1 MKKYIVLD
9 RHNFTQYGVTTKLW
23 LVRLFILQRREYNRN
38 LIYKIQKDTED
49 NKFNI
54 KLNDLNLRYLSGF
67 ALTNR
72 EIDYINYE
80 IDMISSKE
88 KIEYFKNKYRGKS
101 IQKFLKKYEEEAIP
115 QLIEYLAY
123 KCITDPSHVDN
134 ILYQKAFFESLKG
147 GK

>member
-134 ILYQKAFFESLKG
+134 ILCQKAFFESLKG